1 VKINALGYLGFE
13 SPDAKE
19 WESFGPE
26 IFGLGL
32 ADPGPDGTVYLRM
45 DDRHHRIAIHPGA
58 ENRLAYIGWELRDRK
73 AFRDAITELDTKG
86 YPYELGTPEECEE
99 RTVTGIIRLR
109 DPHDFVHELFYAAM
123 FTAGSFIPGKPSHG
137 FVAGSDG
144 VGHVVM
150 VVPQWSDD
158 MDAFVN
164 DILGMELF
172 AGYLAPTPDG
182 GLFGPQFFRCNPRSH
197 ALGYVTIPGLK
208 GVQHIAIEGKSLD
221 DVGKAYDLVQERDM
235 QITMTLGRH
244 MMDTLVSFYMRS
256 PTGFDIEFGAGG
268 VVLDDETFVQ
278 EKPST
283 PEVWGHKF
291 VAQGWAPTVKPVAAD
306 VN

>member
-19 WESFGPE
+19 WETFGPE

-32 ADPGPDGTVYLRM
+32 NDPGPDGTVYLRM
-45 DDRHHRIAIHPGA
+45 DDRHHRIAIHPGT
-58 ENRLAYIGWELRDRK
+58 ENRLAYIGWELRDRN
-73 AFRDAITELDTKG
+73 AFRDAVTELDAKG
-86 YPYELGTPEECEE
+86 YPYELGTPEQCTE
-99 RTVTGIIRLR
+99 RTVQKIIRLQ
-109 DPHDFVHELFYAAM
+109 DPHGFVHELFYAAT
-123 FTAGSFIPGKPSHG
+123 FTAGSFIPGKPHHG
-137 FVAGSDG
+137 FVAGADG

-150 VVPQWSDD
+150 VVPSWNDD
-158 MDAFVN
+158 MDNFVN

-182 GLFGPQFFRCNPRSH
+182 GQFGPQFFRCNPRSH

-268 VVLDDETFVQ
+268 VVLDDETFIQ
-278 EKPST
+278 ETPSS

-291 VAQGWAPTVKPVAAD
+291 VAPGWAPTVKPVEAKA
-306 VN
+306 